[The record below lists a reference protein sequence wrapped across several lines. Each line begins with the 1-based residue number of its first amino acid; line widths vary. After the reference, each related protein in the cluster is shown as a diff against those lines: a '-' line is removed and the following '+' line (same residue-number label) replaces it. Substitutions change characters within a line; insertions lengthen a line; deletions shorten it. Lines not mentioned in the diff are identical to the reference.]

1 MKKMYRVFK
10 NYEHFP
16 TIPEL
21 GELCL
26 AKARHHLHTSG
37 QRALRCISNLN
48 DQNTLCGL
56 RAISFFTI

>member
-1 MKKMYRVFK
+1 MIKMYHVFK

-26 AKARHHLHTSG
+26 AKACHHFAYQWPESLKMYEY
-37 QRALRCISNLN
+37 LK
-48 DQNTLCGL
+48 
-56 RAISFFTI
+56 